1 MAMGGGSWRY
11 GVVLG
16 AGMLVLT
23 IALAVIGLA
32 LRGQSG
38 LQAAA
43 NIAQVVSVV
52 LVIPTFAAPLWLWS
66 RRSLSRAAAT
76 TAEVAK
82 AKDVLAGIV
91 GQQWRTEAMLR
102 SLDDPDPIPVRWRL
116 TRREVMDHPANLT
129 AASLALTA
137 SSDDI
142 AALTGEFRAMRRR
155 RLVIL
160 GGPGTG
166 KTTLAVQ
173 LLRELLATRH
183 RHRDEPVPVLLS
195 LAVWET
201 ADFPRLHDWL
211 AARLVQD
218 YPALRATG
226 LGPDAPATLAAR
238 GQVLPV
244 LDGLDELPPLAQ
256 AAAITALNRSL
267 GGTDQLIVTSR
278 TTDYSRAVGAAGNVL
293 TSAVVIEPDPLD
305 PAAAAGYL
313 HRCLPPRPGPVWE
326 QILTRLRTTPA
337 PPGGP
342 VAALAGIATG
352 PLGLWLLR
360 AVYITP
366 AADPAALLDAGRF
379 PDTATL
385 RAHLFDQLIGALI
398 EARPPS
404 DDPADLFRPRRRH
417 DPAQVGRWLGYLAH
431 HLSGLPAGDGA
442 TGTRDFSWWHLAST
456 THAFTR
462 TTRTAIGL
470 MIATAIALPSAV
482 ADGLAEDFRTGLTV
496 GLAYGAGF
504 GLTAGLVVG
513 FAARSWS
520 RQPPGFADLRI
531 RGRVPGT
538 ARGLIRGLTTGLA
551 FGLLAGFGMGLGTGL
566 AYGLS
571 TGLIAG
577 LATGLAAGLTYE
589 LAAGLTTWA
598 ETPTPAGQA
607 DTPLTSWRADR
618 TLNLLRATT
627 VGLAAAI
634 TGGLA
639 TGLAAGS
646 TDGLAFGLAVGLTTG
661 LTLGLAA
668 GLASGGHHAWMAYLI
683 ATHRLARA
691 GRLPRALMPFLD
703 DAHRLGL
710 LRAVGPAYQ
719 FRHAE
724 LHDHLAATY
733 HHTGIT
739 TIPGNPT
746 PKS

>member
-1 MAMGGGSWRY
+1 
-11 GVVLG
+11 
-16 AGMLVLT
+16 MLALT
-23 IALAVIGLA
+23 TAVAVIVLA
-32 LRGQSG
+32 LRGKGG

-43 NIAQVVSVV
+43 NVAQLVSVV
-52 LVIPTFAAPLWLWS
+52 LVIPTLAVPIWLWS

-76 TAEVAK
+76 APEVAE

-102 SLDDPDPIPVRWRL
+102 SLDDPDPMPVRWRL

-129 AASLALTA
+129 PASLLTA

-142 AALTGEFRAMRRR
+142 TALAGEFRAMRRR

-183 RHRDEPVPVLLS
+183 RDEPVPVLLS
-195 LAVWET
+195 VSGWDT
-201 ADFPRLHDWL
+201 ATFPHLQDWL
-211 AARLVQD
+211 AARLAQD

-226 LGPDAPATLAAR
+226 LGPGAPATLTSR
-238 GQVLPV
+238 GQILPV
-244 LDGLDELPPLAQ
+244 LDGLDELPPAAQ
-256 AAAITALNRSL
+256 AAVITALNGSL
-267 GGTDQLIVTSR
+267 SGTDQLIVTSR
-278 TTDYSRAVGAAGNVL
+278 TTDYGRAVGEAGHVL

-337 PPGGP
+337 QPGGP
-342 VAALAGIATG
+342 VAALAGIAAG

-366 AADPAALLDAGRF
+366 GADPAALLDPGRF
-379 PDTATL
+379 PDTAAL

-398 EARPPS
+398 DTRPPS

-417 DPAQVGRWLGYLAH
+417 DPAQVRRWLGYLAH
-431 HLSGLPAGDGA
+431 HLTCLPAGDGA
-442 TGTRDFSWWHLAST
+442 TGTRDFTWWHLA
-456 THAFTR
+456 H
-462 TTRTAIGL
+462 TTRALSRMTRL
-470 MIATAIALPSAV
+470 TIALTVALPIAV
-482 ADGLAEDFRTGLTV
+482 TAALADGLAEGFRTGLTT
-496 GLAYGAGF
+496 GLTYGAGF
-504 GLTAGLVVG
+504 GLTAGLALW

-520 RQPPGFADLRI
+520 RQPPGFADLRV
-531 RGRVPGT
+531 RGRVPGS
-538 ARGLIRGLTTGLA
+538 ARRLIRGLTLGLA
-551 FGLLAGFGMGLGTGL
+551 FGVMAGLAMGLGTGL
-566 AYGLS
+566 AFGL
-571 TGLIAG
+571 TAGLTAG
-577 LATGLAAGLTYE
+577 LATGLATGLAYALATG
-589 LAAGLTTWA
+589 LAAWA
-598 ETPTPAGQA
+598 EAPTPTGQA

-627 VGLAAAI
+627 VGLAVGL

-639 TGLAAGS
+639 TGLSAGH
-646 TDGLAFGLAVGLTTG
+646 TGTLAFGLAVGLTSG
-661 LTLGLAA
+661 LTLGLGA
-668 GLASGGHHAWMAYLI
+668 GLAAGNHHAWMAYLI
-683 ATHRLARA
+683 TTYRLARA
-691 GRLPRALMPFLD
+691 GRLPRTLMPFLD

-733 HHTGIT
+733 HHAETKA
-739 TIPGNPT
+739 IPGDRTQKP
-746 PKS
+746 